1 MPPMGVSHLELEA
14 RMPAL
19 PVVIASPKPIAAK
32 KVAVVATG
40 SKAKGPAVGVAAST
54 GSGGGGGGSNLTV
67 LFSEKGRCH
76 FCRLLCPDVDTLR
89 HHLETVHQPPRHALC
104 WNCENFFHIC
114 AIQRH
119 RVKCRETYQ
128 SEKK

>member
-1 MPPMGVSHLELEA
+1 MAFPFADPSLSNDPLS
-14 RMPAL
+14 L
-19 PVVIASPKPIAAK
+19 SS
-32 KVAVVATG
+32 T
-40 SKAKGPAVGVAAST
+40 AST
-54 GSGGGGGGSNLTV
+54 GGGPKSKVKNKVILPKPGGGAAVPPQGGGGGGGNLTV

-76 FCRLLCPDVDTLR
+76 FCRLLCPDVQTLR
-89 HHLETVHQPPRHALC
+89 NHLETVHQPPRHALC

>member
-1 MPPMGVSHLELEA
+1 MELEA

-19 PVVIASPKPIAAK
+19 PVVIAPSKPIAAK
-32 KVAVVATG
+32 KVAVAVATG
-40 SKAKGPAVGVAAST
+40 SKAKGSAAAVGVAAST
-54 GSGGGGGGSNLTV
+54 GSGGSNLTV

>member
-1 MPPMGVSHLELEA
+1 LTNDMKIPIDPLSIIACG
-14 RMPAL
+14 AL
-19 PVVIASPKPIAAK
+19 KPKPTGNIRNLSNVSKTAA
-32 KVAVVATG
+32 G
-40 SKAKGPAVGVAAST
+40 GKAIPAPASVGT
-54 GSGGGGGGSNLTV
+54 SGGNNSNLTV

-76 FCRLLCPDVDTLR
+76 FCRLLCPDVETLR
-89 HHLETVHQPPRHALC
+89 KHLETVHQPPRHALC